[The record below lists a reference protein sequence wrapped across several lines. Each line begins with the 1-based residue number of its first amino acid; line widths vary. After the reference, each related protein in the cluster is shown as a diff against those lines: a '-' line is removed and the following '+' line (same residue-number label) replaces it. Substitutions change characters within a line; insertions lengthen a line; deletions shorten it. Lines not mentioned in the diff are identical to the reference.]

1 MSMPLCFSL
10 SNRVKPYLKKE
21 KFSELKDSL
30 VEISKH
36 KEQKEWRNAEIVV
49 RDIGERM
56 KVLKCIR
63 IEVQEETRE
72 NKAEATFFKK

>member
-1 MSMPLCFSL
+1 M
-10 SNRVKPYLKKE
+10 KPYLKKE